1 METITGLH
9 KNNQRG
15 TLLRKLPLSI
25 FLCCLFVVVSAFRSP
40 PPPLLLTAADN
51 GKTETVYLNAKIVI
65 QLASNPST
73 GYSWRVTNSEDVVLK
88 FRSQRYIPPTP
99 QPGHPN
105 NVGAPGTVEI
115 IFTANA
121 VGTEK
126 LILTYQHS
134 WEKTKP
140 ATTYF
145 TNTIHVRA
153 APR

>member
-1 METITGLH
+1 METITGLRQ
-9 KNNQRG
+9 NDQFR
-15 TLLRKLPLSI
+15 TLMRKLPLSI

-40 PPPLLLTAADN
+40 PPPLLLTTADN
-51 GKTETVYLNAKIVI
+51 GKTETVYLDTKIVI
-65 QLASNPST
+65 RLASNPST
-73 GYSWRVTNSEDVVLK
+73 GYSWKVANSEDVVLK
-88 FRSQRYIPPTP
+88 FRSQRFIPPTP

-126 LILTYQHS
+126 LILEYQRP